1 MRKKLIK
8 SEIAKLFNITKAAI
22 RHYEDKKII
31 SSDEDINGYKLY
43 DWEEVEKLD
52 KIIFLKNLGVSIKD
66 IKKYINNEESAAELL
81 KDKKNYID
89 EEIDRLM
96 NMKSRI
102 DNILELDNTK
112 KVLLNTAKVI
122 DIEDRQ
128 FFMLKGADSPNIKM
142 FYESVE
148 KVCSKVN
155 TINEIFILLH
165 ENYDQ
170 GINSFEYSKMLLPY
184 KEGIYDERLEAIVLP
199 KGRYLVIDYIYRD
212 MNDFKI
218 AYEKAIDYANKQGLN
233 IDKSR
238 FIEIEYKD
246 YSILHKEKLYELQF
260 KILN

>member
-8 SEIAKLFNITKAAI
+8 SEIAKLFNTTKAAI
-22 RHYEDKKII
+22 RHYEDKEII
-31 SSDEDINGYKLY
+31 FSDEDINGYKLY

-66 IKKYINNEESAAELL
+66 IKKYIDNEESAAELL

-128 FFMLKGADSPNIKM
+128 FSCNKIKISLTV
-142 FYESVE
+142 F
-148 KVCSKVN
+148 
-155 TINEIFILLH
+155 TLLH
-165 ENYDQ
+165 TFSTD
-170 GINSFEYSKMLLPY
+170 S
-184 KEGIYDERLEAIVLP
+184 
-199 KGRYLVIDYIYRD
+199 
-212 MNDFKI
+212 
-218 AYEKAIDYANKQGLN
+218 
-233 IDKSR
+233 
-238 FIEIEYKD
+238 
-246 YSILHKEKLYELQF
+246 
-260 KILN
+260 

>member
-22 RHYEDKKII
+22 RHYEDKEII

-43 DWEEVEKLD
+43 DWQEVEKLD

-66 IKKYINNEESAAELL
+66 IKKYINNEENAAELL
-81 KDKKNYID
+81 KDKKQYID
-89 EEIDRLM
+89 KEIDRLM

-102 DNILELDNTK
+102 DNILELDNSE

-128 FFMLKGADSPNIKM
+128 FLMLKGADSPNIKK

-170 GINSFEYSKMLLPY
+170 GINSFEDSKMLLPY
-184 KEGIYDERLEAIVLP
+184 KQGVEDEKLEKIVLS

-212 MNDFKI
+212 MNDFKT
-218 AYEKAIDYANKQGLN
+218 AYEKAIDYANKQGLS
-233 IDKSR
+233 IDESR

>member
-31 SSDEDINGYKLY
+31 SSDEDVNGYKLY
-43 DWEEVEKLD
+43 DWEDIEKLD

-66 IKKYINNEESAAELL
+66 IKKYIDNEESAAELL

-112 KVLLNTAKVI
+112 KVLINTAKVI

-128 FFMLKGADSPNIKM
+128 FFMLKGADSPNIKE

-170 GINSFEYSKMLLPY
+170 GVNSFEDSKMLLPY
-184 KEGIYDERLEAIVLP
+184 KEDVEDEKLDKIVLS
-199 KGRYLVIDYIYRD
+199 KGRYLVIYYIYRD

-218 AYEKAIDYANKQGLN
+218 AYEKAINDSNEQGLS